1 MEDNKR
7 TIHIIGLNSFKF
19 EDLSIDV
26 KDLFMEIKN
35 IAAPETFLNDIKGWI
50 SDEKNEDK
58 KFFKSK
64 SNIQLINWLKS
75 VDNDVILFSRG
86 DPLWYGIGRILLQH
100 FSPKE
105 LLFYPS
111 NTCVQLAFSRLKKPW
126 QNSVT
131 VSIHGRNSTELI
143 KSLKSKQKSIAVLTD
158 PQINSLDLIRKNL
171 KEFNLDNYYE
181 FWLLEEVGFKNE
193 KISLIL
199 NHENLPKEIS
209 KLNLVVLLKKE
220 SNHPK
225 SCLPLFG
232 INDSNF
238 LTFEDRPSLLTKR
251 DTRIQL
257 LADLELPESG
267 TLIDIGSGIGSIG
280 LEALRIRPKLNL
292 ICLDKRLGS
301 KVLVEENSKRLGVSP
316 LKILEGDAKN
326 YLHSDL
332 IKYLSDANRILIGGC
347 NLETKTLII
356 SELTKF
362 LKEGDIIVVPIVTYE
377 VLQQIDS
384 TFKKF
389 NYEISLRMIQT
400 FKGLSISDGTRFE
413 PNNPVFI
420 IKAKKI

>member
-1 MEDNKR
+1 MKDNKR
-7 TIHIIGLNSFKF
+7 KIHVIGLNSFKF
-19 EDLSIDV
+19 EDLSIEV
-26 KDLFMEIKN
+26 KDLFIKIKN
-35 IAAPETFLNDIKGWI
+35 IAAPDTFLNEIAGWI
-50 SDEKNEDK
+50 SEEVYKDK

-86 DPLWYGIGRILLQH
+86 DPLWYGIGRILLKH
-100 FSPKE
+100 FSQEE
-105 LLFYPS
+105 LSFYPS
-111 NTCVQLAFSRLKKPW
+111 NTCIQLAFSRLKRPW
-126 QNSVT
+126 QDSVT
-131 VSIHGRNSTELI
+131 ISIHGRNSTELV
-143 KSLKSKQKSIAVLTD
+143 KSLKSKEKSIAVLTD
-158 PQINSLDLIRKNL
+158 PQINSLELIRKNL
-171 KEFNLDNYYE
+171 KELHLDNYYE

-199 NHENLPKEIS
+199 SHENLPKEIS
-209 KLNLVVLLKKE
+209 KLNLVVLIKKE
-220 SNHPK
+220 SIDPQ

-257 LADLELPESG
+257 LADLELPENG

-280 LEALRIRPKLNL
+280 LEALRIRPKLDL

-301 KVLVEENSKRLGVSP
+301 KILVEENAKRLGVSP
-316 LKILEGDAKN
+316 LKIIEGDARN
-326 YLHSDL
+326 YLHIDL
-332 IKYLSDANRILIGGC
+332 IKSLSYTNRILIGGC
-347 NLETKTLII
+347 NLETKTII
-356 SELTKF
+356 IKELTKF
-362 LKEGDIIVVPIVTYE
+362 LKEGDIIVLPIITYE

-384 TFKKF
+384 TFKEF

-400 FKGLSISDGTRFE
+400 FKGLSIADGTRFE
-413 PNNPVFI
+413 PDNPVFI

>member
-1 MEDNKR
+1 MKDNKR
-7 TIHIIGLNSFKF
+7 KIHVIGLNSFKF
-19 EDLSIDV
+19 EDLSIEV
-26 KDLFMEIKN
+26 KDLFIKIKN
-35 IAAPETFLNDIKGWI
+35 IAAPDTFLNEIEGWI
-50 SDEKNEDK
+50 SEEVYKDK

-86 DPLWYGIGRILLQH
+86 DPLWYGIGRILLKH
-100 FSPKE
+100 FSQEE
-105 LLFYPS
+105 LSFYPS
-111 NTCVQLAFSRLKKPW
+111 NTCIQLAFSRLKRPW
-126 QNSVT
+126 QDSVT
-131 VSIHGRNSTELI
+131 ISIHGRNSTELV
-143 KSLKSKQKSIAVLTD
+143 KSLKSKEKSIAVLTD
-158 PQINSLDLIRKNL
+158 PQINSLELIRKNL
-171 KEFNLDNYYE
+171 KELHLDNYYE

-199 NHENLPKEIS
+199 SHENLPKEIS
-209 KLNLVVLLKKE
+209 KLNLVVLIKKE
-220 SNHPK
+220 SIDPQ

-257 LADLELPESG
+257 LADLELPENG

-280 LEALRIRPKLNL
+280 LEALRIRPKLDL

-301 KVLVEENSKRLGVSP
+301 KILVEENAKRLGVSP
-316 LKILEGDAKN
+316 LKIIEGDARN
-326 YLHSDL
+326 YLHIDL
-332 IKYLSDANRILIGGC
+332 IKSLSYTNRILIGGC
-347 NLETKTLII
+347 NLETKTII
-356 SELTKF
+356 IKELTKF
-362 LKEGDIIVVPIVTYE
+362 LKEGDIIVLPIITYE

-384 TFKKF
+384 TFKEF

-400 FKGLSISDGTRFE
+400 FKGLSIADGTRFE
-413 PNNPVFI
+413 PDNPVFI